1 MTERNTEHRPWG
13 SFIVLD
19 EGKNFKVKRIEISP
33 GAELSLQYHRHRSE
47 SWTVVDGSG
56 FVTLGKEKKTA
67 EAADRFFIPVGE
79 VHRASAGECGITFIE
94 VQCGDE
100 LSEDDIVRLED
111 MYNRVADA

>member
-13 SFIVLD
+13 SFTVLD

-47 SWTVVDGSG
+47 SWTVVEGSG
-56 FVTLGKEKKTA
+56 IVTLGKEKKTA

-79 VHRASAGECGITFIE
+79 VHRASTGECGITFIE

-111 MYNRVADA
+111 RYNRIADA